1 MNWETVIG
9 LEVHVQLATQTKIF
23 SGASTAFGAEPNTQA
38 CAIDLAMPGTLPVA
52 NEQAFRYAVMFGL
65 AIDAEIGKRSVF
77 ERKNYFYPDLPK
89 GYQTTQLEEPIVGA
103 GHVDIELENG
113 ESKRV
118 RIHHA
123 HLEEDAG
130 KSLHEGLGADS
141 HGMSGI
147 DLNRAG
153 TPLIE
158 IVSEPDMRNAE
169 EAVAFAK
176 KLHSVV
182 TSLGI
187 CDGEMSQGSMR
198 FDVNIS
204 VRPEGQEAFGTRT
217 ETKNLNS
224 FKFMEE
230 AIALEVERQIDLI
243 EDGGKVVQQTRLYDG
258 DNKTAR
264 AMRSKEDANDYRYFP
279 CPDLLPVELT
289 DDYIDS
295 IREQMPELPDA
306 RAARF
311 VEQYQLSDYDAK
323 ILADNAPT
331 AEFFEVVANHCG
343 DFKLAANWIMGEVA
357 ARLNAEEKSIQH
369 SPITPEQLAGLIARI
384 KDNTISSKIAK
395 QVFDS
400 LWQGEGESA
409 DAIIEAKGL
418 KQVSDTG
425 ALGAM
430 IDEVIANS
438 DKQVEN
444 YRNADPDKRPKMLG
458 YFVGQIMKASKGQA
472 NPQMVNQLLTEKLNQ
487 IIEG

>member
-1 MNWETVIG
+1 MQWETVIG

-38 CAIDLAMPGTLPVA
+38 CAIDLAMPGTLPVV
-52 NEQAFRYAVMFGL
+52 NEQAYRYAIMFGL
-65 AIDAEIGKRSVF
+65 AIDAEIGKRSFF

-89 GYQTTQLEEPIVGA
+89 GYQTTQLEQPIVGA
-103 GHVDIELENG
+103 GQVELNLG
-113 ESKRV
+113 EGRTKTV

-130 KSLHEGLGADS
+130 KSLHEDF

-158 IVSEPDMRNAE
+158 VVTEPDMRNAE

-176 KLHSVV
+176 KLHSIV

-198 FDVNIS
+198 FDVNVS
-204 VRPEGQEAFGTRT
+204 VRPKGEEKLGTRT

-230 AIALEVERQIDLI
+230 AILLEVERQIDVL
-243 EDGGKVVQQTRLYDG
+243 ENGGDIVQETRLYNG
-258 DNKTAR
+258 DTKVAR
-264 AMRSKEDANDYRYFP
+264 SMRSKEEANDYRYFP
-279 CPDLLPVELT
+279 CPDLLPVELD

-295 IREQMPELPDA
+295 IRADMPELPEA
-306 RAARF
+306 RRERF
-311 VEQYQLSDYDAK
+311 KEDYQLSDYDAD
-323 ILADNAPT
+323 ILSGDMAMANY
-331 AEFFEVVANHCG
+331 FEAATKACNDAKLVANWVMG
-343 DFKLAANWIMGEVA
+343 DLSSKLNNDELSIGQSKV
-357 ARLNAEEKSIQH
+357 NA
-369 SPITPEQLAGLIARI
+369 EQLAGIISRI
-384 KDNTISSKIAK
+384 KDDSISSKIAK
-395 QVFDS
+395 DVFEAI
-400 LWQGEGESA
+400 WNGEGDSA
-409 DAIIEAKGL
+409 DAVIEAKGL

-425 ALGAM
+425 ALEQMA
-430 IDEVIANS
+430 DEVIANS
-438 DKQVEN
+438 QKQVDN
-444 YRNADPDKRPKMLG
+444 YRNADPDKRPKMMG

-472 NPQMVNQLLTEKLNQ
+472 NPKAINEILLKKLN
-487 IIEG
+487 ELL